1 MNRKDS
7 QNIDVNTTAEGFQYH
22 RGSALSIF
30 RSDRGE
36 DIAAL
41 VCACLIALGV
51 YAHVNHG
58 FGFAVLRR
66 LVGL

>member
-1 MNRKDS
+1 MKRQDS
-7 QNIDVNTTAEGFQYH
+7 QDIDVHTTETGFRYH

-30 RSDRGE
+30 RSDRRE

-41 VCACLIALGV
+41 ICAALIAVGV
-51 YAHVNHG
+51 YAHVNYG
-58 FGFAVLRR
+58 WGLSQLTA

>member
-1 MNRKDS
+1 MKHKDS
-7 QNIDVNTTAEGFQYH
+7 QDIDIHTTETGLRYH

-30 RSDRGE
+30 RSDRRE

-41 VCACLIALGV
+41 ICAALIALGV
-51 YAHVNHG
+51 YAHVNYG
-58 FGFAVLRR
+58 WGLSQLAA